1 MKEKEKKELARKK
14 FSVDDFFT
22 TQEQRDDEKK
32 EKVNEIDISLI
43 DDFPNHPFKVLENEE
58 LKKLAES
65 IYDTGVLVPTLVR
78 PKANGRYEMISG
90 HRRKKASE
98 IAGIKTIPCIVRE
111 LTDDEA
117 TIIMVDSNLQREKIL
132 PSEKAFAYKMRND
145 ALNHQGQRNDLTSD
159 RIGQKLNSRDIIAS
173 KTDDSS
179 TQIQRYI
186 RLTFLI
192 PELLE
197 MVDNAALGEKPCISF
212 SPAIEISY
220 LQEDE
225 QLVLLDTIEFT
236 DATPSLSQAIRLK
249 KLSQEAA
256 KENKILDSYVIEDIL
271 GEEKPNQIPK
281 LKFDESKIRKVL
293 PKGIDNNDIED
304 FVVKSIEYYTKHLR
318 QRSSEAR

>member
-78 PKANGRYEMISG
+78 PKADGRYEMISG

-132 PSEKAFAYKMRND
+132 PSEKAFAYKMKLD
-145 ALNHQGQRNDLTSD
+145 AISHQGSRSDLTY
-159 RIGQKLNSRDIIAS
+159 GQVGHKLKSRDIVAEG
-173 KTDDSS
+173 TDDSAR
-179 TQIQRYI
+179 QVQRYI
-186 RLTFLI
+186 RLTYLI
-192 PELLE
+192 PELLNF
-197 MVDNAALGEKPCISF
+197 VDNAALGEKPCIAF

-225 QLVLLDTIEFT
+225 QLMLLDTIEFT
-236 DATPSLSQAIRLK
+236 DATPSQSQAIRLK

>member
-132 PSEKAFAYKMRND
+132 PSEKAFAYKMKLD
-145 ALNHQGQRNDLTSD
+145 AISHQGSRSDLTY
-159 RIGQKLNSRDIIAS
+159 GQVGHKLKSRDIVAEG
-173 KTDDSS
+173 TDDSAR
-179 TQIQRYI
+179 QVQRYI
-186 RLTFLI
+186 RLTYLI
-192 PELLE
+192 PELLNF
-197 MVDNAALGEKPCISF
+197 VDNAALGEKPCIAF

-225 QLVLLDTIEFT
+225 QLILLDTIEFT
-236 DATPSLSQAIRLK
+236 DATPSQSQAIRLK

-304 FVVKSIEYYTKHLR
+304 YVVKSIEYYTKHLR

>member
-78 PKANGRYEMISG
+78 PKADGRYEMISG

-132 PSEKAFAYKMRND
+132 PSEKAFAYKMKLD
-145 ALNHQGQRNDLTSD
+145 AISHQGLRNDLTSCQVGTRSD
-159 RIGQKLNSRDIIAS
+159 ELIA
-173 KTDDSS
+173 KNTDDSAR
-179 TQIQRYI
+179 QVQRYI
-186 RLTFLI
+186 RLTYLI
-192 PELLE
+192 PELLNF
-197 MVDNAALGEKPCISF
+197 VDNAALGEKPCIAF

-225 QLVLLDTIEFT
+225 QLILLDTIEFT
-236 DATPSLSQAIRLK
+236 DATPSQSQAIRLK

>member
-78 PKANGRYEMISG
+78 PKADGRYEMISG

-132 PSEKAFAYKMRND
+132 PSEKAF
-145 ALNHQGQRNDLTSD
+145 
-159 RIGQKLNSRDIIAS
+159 
-173 KTDDSS
+173 
-179 TQIQRYI
+179 
-186 RLTFLI
+186 F
-192 PELLE
+192 
-197 MVDNAALGEKPCISF
+197 
-212 SPAIEISY
+212 
-220 LQEDE
+220 
-225 QLVLLDTIEFT
+225 
-236 DATPSLSQAIRLK
+236 
-249 KLSQEAA
+249 
-256 KENKILDSYVIEDIL
+256 
-271 GEEKPNQIPK
+271 
-281 LKFDESKIRKVL
+281 
-293 PKGIDNNDIED
+293 
-304 FVVKSIEYYTKHLR
+304 
-318 QRSSEAR
+318 